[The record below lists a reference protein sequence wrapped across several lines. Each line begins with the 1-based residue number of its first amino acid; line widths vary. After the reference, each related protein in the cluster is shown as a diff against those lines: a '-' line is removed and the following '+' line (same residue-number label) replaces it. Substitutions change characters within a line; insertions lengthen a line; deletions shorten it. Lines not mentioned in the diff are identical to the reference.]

1 MALQSRVI
9 NGSLTEIYAG
19 GGNFVTEAFPTNF
32 HTFAPKRILLNGQ
45 STDDYKEVTPAERSA
60 IEAEDAKFVEP
71 PQMFI
76 DLWNAAAGT
85 FGRYNTLTGFF
96 ELNGFT
102 DISYAEAVEIYLQGT
117 FDTLNSAGK
126 RFRLRTNLPI
136 TANQQCGTVENSF
149 NSDNFWMEVQ
159 VANVTTLSTP
169 RRFSAYPINIY
180 HHPFG
185 NKKLEK
191 VIGGIDFHFA
201 TKEINWFKGATNLEE
216 VEIYRLSHSINLGSC
231 SKLNLAS
238 FQTLITNADS
248 DSDSRAHPRIV
259 TVHPDVY
266 AKITDEA
273 NAEWHALLAAAAA
286 KNITF
291 ATT

>member
-1 MALQSRVI
+1 
-9 NGSLTEIYAG
+9 
-19 GGNFVTEAFPTNF
+19 
-32 HTFAPKRILLNGQ
+32 
-45 STDDYKEVTPAERSA
+45 VTPAERSA
-60 IEAEDAKFVEP
+60 IEAKDAKFVEP

-85 FGRYNTLTGFF
+85 FGRYNPLTGFF
-96 ELNGFT
+96 ELNGLT

-126 RFRLRTNLPI
+126 QFGLRTNLPI
-136 TANQQCGTVENSF
+136 TAKQQSGTIDKSF
-149 NSDNFWMEVQ
+149 NSDNFLMDVQ
-159 VANVTTLSTP
+159 VANVTTPYTP
-169 RRFSAYPINIY
+169 RRFSAYPINFY
-180 HHPFG
+180 HSPFG
-185 NKKLEK
+185 SKKLEK

-201 TKEINWFKGATNLEE
+201 AKEINWFKGATNLEE
-216 VEIYRLSHSINLGSC
+216 VEIYRLSNSINLGSC

-248 DSDSRAHPRIV
+248 DSDSRAHPRNV
-259 TVHPDVY
+259 TGHPDVY

-273 NAEWHALLAAAAA
+273 NAEWHQLLTDAAA

>member
-1 MALQSRVI
+1 MALQNRVV

-19 GGNFVTEAFPTNF
+19 GGNFVTEAYPTNF
-32 HTFAPKRILLNGQ
+32 HTFAPKRILLDGQ
-45 STDDYKEVTPAERSA
+45 SADDYKEVTPAERSA
-60 IEAEDAKFVEP
+60 IEAADAKFVEP

-76 DLWNAAAGT
+76 DLWNVAAGT

-96 ELNGFT
+96 ELNGLT

-126 RFRLRTNLPI
+126 RFSLRTNLPI
-136 TANQQCGTVENSF
+136 TANQQCGTIDNSF
-149 NSDNFWMEVQ
+149 NSDNFLMDVQ
-159 VANVTTLSTP
+159 VANVTTPYTLH
-169 RRFSAYPINIY
+169 RFSAYPINYY
-180 HHPFG
+180 HSPFG
-185 NKKLEK
+185 RKKLEK
-191 VIGGIDFHFA
+191 IIGGIDFHFA
-201 TKEINWFKGATNLEE
+201 AKEINWFKGATNLED

-248 DSDSRAHPRIV
+248 DSDSHAHPRNV

-266 AKITDEA
+266 AKLTDEA
-273 NAEWHALLAAAAA
+273 NAEWHQLLTDAAA

-291 ATT
+291 LSS

>member
-1 MALQSRVI
+1 MAIETRTI
-9 NGSLTEIYAG
+9 NGSLTEIYIG

-32 HTFAPKRILLNGQ
+32 HTFAPKRILLDGQ
-45 STDDYKEVTPAERSA
+45 SADDYKEVTPAERSA
-60 IEAEDAKFVEP
+60 IEAEDAKWVKP

-85 FGRYNTLTGFF
+85 FGRYNPLTGFF
-96 ELNGFT
+96 ELNGLT
-102 DISYAEAVEIYLQGT
+102 DISYAEAVKIYLQGT

-136 TANQQCGTVENSF
+136 TANQQCGTVDNSF
-149 NSDNFWMEVQ
+149 NSDNFWMDVQ
-159 VANVTTLSTP
+159 VANVTTPYTSH
-169 RRFSAYPINIY
+169 RFSAYPINYY
-180 HHPFG
+180 HSPFRST
-185 NKKLEK
+185 KLEK

-201 TKEINWFKGATNLEE
+201 TTEINWFKGATNLEE

-248 DSDSRAHPRIV
+248 DSDSRAHPRNV

-266 AKITDEA
+266 AKLTDES
-273 NAEWHALLAAAAA
+273 NTDWHALMTAAAA

>member
-1 MALQSRVI
+1 ML
-9 NGSLTEIYAG
+9 G
-19 GGNFVTEAFPTNF
+19 GGNFVTEAFATNF
-32 HTFAPKRILLNGQ
+32 HTFAPKRILLDGQ
-45 STDDYKEVTPAERSA
+45 SADDYKEVTPAERSA
-60 IEAEDAKFVEP
+60 IEAEDAKWVEP
-71 PQMFI
+71 SQTFI

-85 FGRYNTLTGFF
+85 FGRYNPLTGFF
-96 ELNGFT
+96 ELNGLT

-126 RFRLRTNLPI
+126 QFRLRTNLPI
-136 TANQQCGTVENSF
+136 TAKQQSGTIDNSF
-149 NSDNFWMEVQ
+149 NSDNFLMDVQ
-159 VANVTTLSTP
+159 VANVTTPFTP
-169 RRFSAYPINIY
+169 HRFSAYPINIY
-180 HHPFG
+180 HSPFG
-185 NKKLEK
+185 RKKLEK
-191 VIGGIDFHFA
+191 IIGGIDFHFA

-216 VEIYRLSHSINLGSC
+216 VEIYCLSHSINLGSC

-248 DSDSRAHPRIV
+248 DSVSHAHPRNV

-273 NAEWHALLAAAAA
+273 NAEWHALLAAAAE

>member
-1 MALQSRVI
+1 ML
-9 NGSLTEIYAG
+9 G
-19 GGNFVTEAFPTNF
+19 GGNFVTEASPTNF

-45 STDDYKEVTPAERSA
+45 SADDYKEVTPAERSA
-60 IEAEDAKFVEP
+60 IEAADAKFVVP

-76 DLWNAAAGT
+76 DIWNAAAGT
-85 FGRYNTLTGFF
+85 FGRYNPLTGFF
-96 ELNGFT
+96 ELNGLT

-136 TANQQCGTVENSF
+136 TANQQCGTVDNSF
-149 NSDNFWMEVQ
+149 NSDNFLMNVQ
-159 VANVTTLSTP
+159 VANVTTPSTP

-180 HHPFG
+180 HKPFG

-201 TKEINWFKGATNLEE
+201 TNEINWFKGATNLEE
-216 VEIYRLSHSINLGSC
+216 VEIYRLSNSINLGSC

-248 DSDSRAHPRIV
+248 DSDSKAHPRNV

-273 NAEWHALLAAAAA
+273 NAEWHALLAAAAE

-291 ATT
+291 VTT

>member
-1 MALQSRVI
+1 ML
-9 NGSLTEIYAG
+9 G

-32 HTFAPKRILLNGQ
+32 HTFVPKRILLNGQ

-126 RFRLRTNLPI
+126 RFILRTNLPI

-201 TKEINWFKGATNLEE
+201 TKEINWFNGATNLEE
-216 VEIYRLSHSINLGSC
+216 VEIYRLSTSINLGSC

-248 DSDSRAHPRIV
+248 DSLSREHPRKV

-266 AKITDEA
+266 AKITDES
-273 NAEWHALLAAAAA
+273 NEEWHALLAAAAA